1 MYYLMSDSNE
11 LRTAWILSQP
21 DKGLYYYLKYGAN
34 DYDEKLLKYYQDL
47 SLFFKKKIT
56 NVIQNKISDVK
67 DTSEYSF
74 TDDIG
79 MVDFTAN
86 EGFDSKD
93 KLIQNFTAVTED
105 NNNNNNKNIEYS
117 KIEIEESLFENKSV
131 DPLGKGKKHNW
142 SREIKE
148 GLDDLLTIIGL
159 EISKKDYLDI
169 IGDIREFYN
178 SKKVKKNDKNEN
190 TTRIFKMDLVFCI
203 VGSVLVYIQTSI
215 KKIKVKPVLGCVTML
230 DGYPLCDDEGKL
242 GGVNYMMCV
251 LTRYISTKVSLQSY
265 HDGSIWMVIADLS
278 EDIKKKFLMKFLKTY
293 IKSPFW

>member
-1 MYYLMSDSNE
+1 MVCVEESFDKFSKFPWSNKTKEEYLDKILLSDKDILLSQQKMLKEAQSVSEIDKTLYYFGLKFSDIKSKDRESLEKDLADINKQMIQDREERLHNMNEYLITKSMVKTGKEKIVKEKNDDIINELKGILGEYDVLSNSDSNE

-93 KLIQNFTAVTED
+93 KLIQNFIAVTED

-131 DPLGKGKKHNW
+131 DP
-142 SREIKE
+142 
-148 GLDDLLTIIGL
+148 
-159 EISKKDYLDI
+159 
-169 IGDIREFYN
+169 
-178 SKKVKKNDKNEN
+178 
-190 TTRIFKMDLVFCI
+190 
-203 VGSVLVYIQTSI
+203 
-215 KKIKVKPVLGCVTML
+215 
-230 DGYPLCDDEGKL
+230 
-242 GGVNYMMCV
+242 
-251 LTRYISTKVSLQSY
+251 
-265 HDGSIWMVIADLS
+265 
-278 EDIKKKFLMKFLKTY
+278 
-293 IKSPFW
+293 